1 MWQSE
6 RSEKLSL
13 HHRRWVTWSPIIIYS
28 YSYVMR
34 FWSQIVAFYF
44 LQFINVWI
52 SVMMVLFHNTECGNK
67 GNTLKSWLL
76 LSLLSLFSLRL
87 HRFSLLGCH
96 VMNERLKPEDSGGE
110 LINSLSGSNCIG
122 LAYEAVT
129 WWTNDSKNPKT
140 RNRWT
145 NSVQNLYVAHAR
157 LNESLP
163 EMTRSSRVTL
173 KIPSKWTNRSRP
185 THH

>member
-1 MWQSE
+1 
-6 RSEKLSL
+6 
-13 HHRRWVTWSPIIIYS
+13 
-28 YSYVMR
+28 
-34 FWSQIVAFYF
+34 
-44 LQFINVWI
+44 
-52 SVMMVLFHNTECGNK
+52 MMVLFHNTECGNK

-76 LSLLSLFSLRL
+76 LSLSLFPSDCIGLAYEA
-87 HRFSLLGCH
+87 
-96 VMNERLKPEDSGGE
+96 VTWWTNDSNPKTRDE

-122 LAYEAVT
+122 LVYEAVTWWTNDSNPKTRDELINSLSGSNSIGYAYGAVT

-163 EMTRSSRVTL
+163 ETTRSSRVTL
-173 KIPSKWTNRSRP
+173 KIRSKWTNRSRP
-185 THH
+185 THHYCFHTLCFLKSAL